1 MLISEI
7 FPISITP
14 NEVVIN
20 HGPSYRIF
28 IPAATTQRDEEEEEE
43 AQNRKNDNS
52 QQSRGMK
59 R

>member
-1 MLISEI
+1 MLISEPRF

-28 IPAATTQRDEEEEEE
+28 IPAATTQTKKKKPKIGRMITANRAEE
-43 AQNRKNDNS
+43 
-52 QQSRGMK
+52 
-59 R
+59 